1 MLALCYTCRLSM
13 LLSPSLRPGTR
24 CHCVSGHLQNVMSSV
39 STSSA
44 ELLRN
49 LSFHSQVLSRHLRL
63 TGDFDFR
70 SIAKLT
76 PGFVGADLAAL
87 LKEAAAIAVTRI
99 FDQLGPCEQPP
110 STLSAVAGGVPPQPR
125 WALCHVTN
133 YVIGV
138 LQLCYCYVTP
148 CMKRISCSFCAC
160 RRDALAA

>member
-1 MLALCYTCRLSM
+1 MSALNVAVPVPEARHALS
-13 LLSPSLRPGTR
+13 LCLRP
-24 CHCVSGHLQNVMSSV
+24 
-39 STSSA
+39 STKCDVIPLDIIRRGV
-44 ELLRN
+44 EVLRN
-49 LSFHSQVLSRHLRL
+49 LLFPSQVLSRHLRL

-99 FDQLGPCEQPP
+99 FDQLDGPCEQPP

-125 WALCHVTN
+125 WALCHVTD
-133 YVIGV
+133 YVISV

-160 RRDALAA
+160 CRHALAA